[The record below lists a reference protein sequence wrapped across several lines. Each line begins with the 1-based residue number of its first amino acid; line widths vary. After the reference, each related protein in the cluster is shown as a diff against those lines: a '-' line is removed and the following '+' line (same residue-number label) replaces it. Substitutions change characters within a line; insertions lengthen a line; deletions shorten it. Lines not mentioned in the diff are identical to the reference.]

1 MTTTKKNQQKSN
13 EMQTTIRN
21 WITDGCPPTT
31 LYREGTFYYT
41 SAHPKGLGG
50 QKVVDLRFDEWGDH
64 TPRSEEDA
72 DWIAEEIAT
81 KIQKQLVIRYTK
93 EIYDG

>member
-1 MTTTKKNQQKSN
+1 
-13 EMQTTIRN
+13 MQTTIRN

-93 EIYDG
+93 ELYDG

>member
-1 MTTTKKNQQKSN
+1 MKTA
-13 EMQTTIRN
+13 IRN
-21 WITDGCPPTT
+21 WIADGCPPTT

-41 SAHPKGLGG
+41 SAHPTKGLGG
-50 QKVVDLRFDEWGDH
+50 QKVVDLRFDEWGDLYVIH

-93 EIYDG
+93 ELYDG